1 MIQRKDK
8 VTHPVHGNGIVENLS
23 NNESIAMVDFK
34 GVMKR
39 CEISNLQKDVN
50 TYTPKPDAVK
60 ILNEIQKLQIAYQQR
75 VEIINS
81 KSEISDV
88 MLAQRSSL
96 NESIQHLENI
106 LQGKG
111 NEL

>member
-8 VTHPVHGNGIVENLS
+8 VTHPIHGNGIVENLS
-23 NNESIAMVDFK
+23 NNESVAMVDFK
-34 GVMKR
+34 GVVKR
-39 CEISNLQKDVN
+39 CEVSNLQRGVN
-50 TYTPKPDAVK
+50 TYTPKPDGIK
-60 ILNEIQKLQIAYQQR
+60 ILNEVQKLQIVYRQR
-75 VEIINS
+75 VESINS

-88 MLAQRSSL
+88 MLAHRSSL

-106 LQGKG
+106 LQGVG